1 MTKEELT
8 SFLLSK
14 GWEMSHFGNLSML
27 SMQVGRHGLPIMV
40 KYTIRFN
47 KVSATIYKEDVEA
60 PLTLGWFQRN
70 KQIGRS
76 KLIGIVLREDN
87 SVSIG
92 GVVIK

>member
-1 MTKEELT
+1 MTREEL
-8 SFLLSK
+8 SSHLLSL
-14 GWEMSHFGNLSML
+14 GWEMSHFGNLSTL
-27 SMQVGRHGLPIMV
+27 VTQVGRHNLPVVI

-70 KQIGRS
+70 IKIGKS
-76 KLIGIVLREDN
+76 KLVGITPREDD
-87 SVSIG
+87 SVCIG